1 MIFLQHRRRQNQI
14 YQRKKSAAATMW
26 GSKVMEVAINSTTII
41 NQFWIR
47 RQINRAHVD
56 TLWPVDYQ
64 PILDKTLDKCG
75 SSRYSVASITP
86 FSKVLPPVKRRR
98 TVQSLFGQSGDT
110 VVKLHHLASFF
121 DEVMIKFDA
130 MSLRFNKVEARLQ
143 ALEYDKHQD
152 GVGE

>member
-1 MIFLQHRRRQNQI
+1 
-14 YQRKKSAAATMW
+14 
-26 GSKVMEVAINSTTII
+26 MEVAINSTTII